1 MNSGKEETRL
11 KEPSRLRKSGSPRG
25 GPNKPDR
32 MRKEGRK
39 AMIDKAT
46 YINAKGLI
54 CPHCG
59 ADSIEG
65 GFIEVEAGEA
75 LQDMSCCQCRGKW
88 QDIYHLVDV
97 VPLGK
102 EELWLTPRN

>member
-1 MNSGKEETRL
+1 
-11 KEPSRLRKSGSPRG
+11 
-25 GPNKPDR
+25 
-32 MRKEGRK
+32 MRKEEQE
-39 AMIDKAT
+39 AMINKTT

-102 EELWLTPRN
+102 EDPWTGKSLNH